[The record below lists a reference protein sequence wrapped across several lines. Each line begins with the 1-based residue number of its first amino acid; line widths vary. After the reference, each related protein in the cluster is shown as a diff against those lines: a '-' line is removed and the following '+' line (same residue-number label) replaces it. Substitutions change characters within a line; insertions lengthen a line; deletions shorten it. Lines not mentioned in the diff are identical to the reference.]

1 MQYIVNLAV
10 FFLFCDFLGRNHI
23 NVISVIRLSQ
33 EGGVG
38 IFSEKE
44 GGYGMTLRVKIANL
58 AVLVF
63 ILRIFILRG
72 DTSPSDAPE
81 GQGRGIFFLER
92 KRGMA

>member
-1 MQYIVNLAV
+1 MQYIVNLAL

-44 GGYGMTLRVKIANL
+44 GFFSGKGEGYGMTLHTNNGKPVCITFCFMN
-58 AVLVF
+58 F
-63 ILRIFILRG
+63 YSQRG
-72 DTSPSDAPE
+72 YPPP
-81 GQGRGIFFLER
+81 
-92 KRGMA
+92 